1 MVRFGLH
8 IGLCLLATAAAG
20 QTFDERSAR
29 AEMFSTKGYGIQVSG
44 GLSEKDR
51 ATVQALIPIMGK
63 ETGQG
68 VRYYTSI
75 AYAPDQGLVSEALQG
90 AVNFHSPSAAD
101 AAALAACE
109 TNRRGGR
116 PCAIAA
122 RVVPKNYERRALTL
136 SVDATEA
143 LQGDYRRSRSPKAL
157 AISPTSGAWGIGRGD
172 QAAIAACADNKER
185 PRDCR
190 VVVRD

>member
-1 MVRFGLH
+1 MYRIALTVF
-8 IGLCLLATAAAG
+8 LCFTATAGIA
-20 QTFDERSAR
+20 QTFDEKSAR
-29 AEMFSTKGYGIQVSG
+29 AALFPTKGYGIQVSG
-44 GLSEKDR
+44 ALSEKDR
-51 ATVQALIPIMGK
+51 ATAKALIPILGR

-75 AYAPDQGLVSEALQG
+75 AYAPDQGLVSESLQG

-109 TNRRGGR
+109 AIRRGGR

-136 SVDATEA
+136 SVDATA
-143 LQGDYRRSRSPKAL
+143 AFQGEYRRSKAPKAL
-157 AISPTSGAWGIGRGD
+157 AVSPTSGAWGIGNSD
-172 QAAIAACADNKER
+172 QSAIGACANSRER